1 MNFQANIISQM
12 ENGYRIWTFSG
23 NMLSDTPI
31 EAFKQFLWRPR
42 PPTLLSKEEQRNIRR
57 NLREYSREFEEMDK
71 EMEEGANA
79 AVIDMRRRLY
89 SEWYAWIKNEKED
102 VKEEREEFGIPDPL
116 ELAELQRTKSLG
128 EDEQVV
134 EEVAEEVIEETEEF
148 A

>member
-1 MNFQANIISQM
+1 M

-23 NMLSDTPI
+23 NLLSDTPI

-57 NLREYSREFEEMDK
+57 TLREYSREFEEADK

-79 AVIDMRRRLY
+79 AVIELRRRLY
-89 SEWYAWIKNEKED
+89 SEWYAWVQNERED
-102 VKEEREEFGIPDPL
+102 VQEERVEFGIVDPVA
-116 ELAELQRTKSLG
+116 EAELERVKSEG
-128 EDEQVV
+128 GDEEQVV
-134 EEVAEEVIEETEEF
+134 EEVAEEVVEETEEF

>member
-1 MNFQANIISQM
+1 M

-23 NMLSDTPI
+23 NLLTDTPI

-57 NLREYSREFEEMDK
+57 TLREYSREFEEMDK

-79 AVIDMRRRLY
+79 AVIDLRRRLY
-89 SEWYAWIKNEKED
+89 REWYAWVQNERED
-102 VKEEREEFGIPDPL
+102 VREERQEFGIPDPA
-116 ELAELQRTKSLG
+116 EQAELERVRRAG
-128 EDEQVV
+128 DEEQVV
-134 EEVAEEVIEETEEF
+134 EEVAEEVVEETEEF

>member
-1 MNFQANIISQM
+1 M

-23 NMLSDTPI
+23 NLLTDTPV

-57 NLREYSREFEEMDK
+57 TLREYSREFEEMDK

-79 AVIDMRRRLY
+79 AVIDLRRRLY
-89 SEWYAWIKNEKED
+89 REWYAWVQNERED
-102 VKEEREEFGIPDPL
+102 VREERQEFGIPDPA
-116 ELAELQRTKSLG
+116 EQAELERVRSAG
-128 EDEQVV
+128 DEEQVV
-134 EEVAEEVIEETEEF
+134 EEVAEEVVEETEEF

>member
-1 MNFQANIISQM
+1 M

-23 NMLSDTPI
+23 NLLTDTPI

-57 NLREYSREFEEMDK
+57 TLREYSREFEEMDK

-79 AVIDMRRRLY
+79 AVIDLRRRLY
-89 SEWYAWIKNEKED
+89 REWYAWVQNERED
-102 VKEEREEFGIPDPL
+102 VREERQEFGIPDPA
-116 ELAELQRTKSLG
+116 EQAELERVRSAG
-128 EDEQVV
+128 DEEQVV
-134 EEVAEEVIEETEEF
+134 EEVAEEVVEETEEF